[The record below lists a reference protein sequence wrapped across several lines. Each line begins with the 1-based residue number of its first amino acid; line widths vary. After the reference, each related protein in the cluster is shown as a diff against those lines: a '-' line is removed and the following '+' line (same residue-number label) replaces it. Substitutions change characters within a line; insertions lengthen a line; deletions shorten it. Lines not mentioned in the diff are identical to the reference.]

1 MGNPSQ
7 SQFTQ
12 DSRTSGIINAMMP
25 FARLRYLVAALCLSS
40 VAAHA
45 QTSRPVLMISIDG
58 MKPEYITHADEHHLK
73 IPTLRRF
80 LREGAYADGV
90 IGVTPT
96 VTYPSHTTLVTGVE
110 PAVHGIYNNQVFDP
124 TRDFAGAW
132 YWYNEDVRVATLWSA
147 AHEKGIKTASVSWP
161 VSVDAKGVDYLIP
174 EYWRVSVGGTNPNPD
189 DRHLMAAISR
199 PVGML
204 PELERENGP
213 YMAGNDT
220 SVDGDRTRTKFS
232 LAILREKKPGFMTI
246 HLSSLDGS
254 EHEHGPFSAEA
265 DETLEAIDGMVAQLI
280 EAARAN
286 DPRTDIVIVSDHGF
300 ADSPHG
306 VNLAIPFL
314 EAGLITMGKS
324 PMGTMH
330 VTSWQAEPWAAGG
343 MAPIM
348 LHDPSDQAVREK
360 VKTILDKLAADPNSG
375 VERILTQEEAKKYGG
390 FPDGAWLV
398 VLKMGYITGGQLSGP
413 LVSDSPEKGA
423 HGWINDDPEMHASFF
438 AMGDGIA
445 HGKDLGTIDMRR
457 IAPTVAGILGATLPD
472 AKQPKLDVAGK

>member
-1 MGNPSQ
+1 MMPLARVLTAALLASFAAAPACMQAQSSSQ
-7 SQFTQ
+7 S
-12 DSRTSGIINAMMP
+12 A
-25 FARLRYLVAALCLSS
+25 
-40 VAAHA
+40 
-45 QTSRPVLMISIDG
+45 RPVLMISIDG
-58 MKPEYITHADEHHLK
+58 MKPEYVTHADEHHLK

-80 LREGAYADGV
+80 VGEGAYADGV
-90 IGVTPT
+90 VGVMPT
-96 VTYPSHTTLVTGVE
+96 VTYPSHTTLVTGVW

-124 TRDFAGAW
+124 TRDFSGAW
-132 YWYNEDVRVATLWSA
+132 YWYNEDVRVETLWQA
-147 AHEKGIKTASVSWP
+147 AHEKGLKTAAVSWP
-161 VSVDAKGVDYLIP
+161 VSVDAKGVDYLLP
-174 EYWRVSVGGTNPNPD
+174 EYWRSSVGGDHPNPD

-199 PVGML
+199 PLGML

-232 LAILREKKPGFMTI
+232 LAILHEKKPGFMTI

-254 EHEHGPFSAEA
+254 EHEHGPFSDEA
-265 DETLEAIDGMVAQLI
+265 DATLEAIDGMVGQLI

-286 DPRTDIVIVSDHGF
+286 DPRTDVVIVSDHGF

-314 EAGLITMGKS
+314 QAGLITMSKASYIGA
-324 PMGTMH
+324 PR
-330 VTSWQAEPWAAGG
+330 VTAWQAEPWAAGG

-348 LHDPSDQAVREK
+348 LHDPNDQAVREK

-390 FPDGAWLV
+390 FPDAAWVV
-398 VLKMGYITGGQLSGP
+398 VLKMGYITGSQLSGP

-423 HGWINDDPEMHASFF
+423 HGWITDDPEMHASFF
-438 AMGDGIA
+438 AMGEGIA
-445 HGKDLGTIDMRR
+445 HGKDLGTIDMRQ
-457 IAPTVAGILGATLPD
+457 IAPTVAGILGANLPD
-472 AKQPKLDVAGK
+472 AKQPKLDVTGK